1 MSFEASKID
10 LLSRDL
16 TIKSVSQHDKTH
28 STYGTQCVI
37 GRLSNVLLPV
47 RAVIYHT
54 IEYHSG
60 IVKKTDLPIYGNLSN
75 LKQSRL
81 IEVSDFERLQP
92 TTSDIKMD
100 NLQRLV

>member
-1 MSFEASKID
+1 MSFEASEIG

-28 STYGTQCVI
+28 STYGIQCAI
-37 GRLSNVLLPV
+37 GRPSNVLSPV

-75 LKQSRL
+75 LIQIRL

-92 TTSDIKMD
+92 TTPDNKMD
-100 NLQRLV
+100 NFQRLV